1 MLGTKRFTTKQTSS
15 SVPYA
20 QTRRPISPPATAELR
35 RPREYFFVLVLDS
48 KRISRSA
55 AGTAGNFEIGT
66 GFHFGPPFQP
76 IEHEDEQGSSA
87 IATAL

>member
-55 AGTAGNFEIGT
+55 ACTSGNLKAGPASTSGHRFNLSST
-66 GFHFGPPFQP
+66 RTSKARPP
-76 IEHEDEQGSSA
+76 
-87 IATAL
+87 